1 MKNNKVLKYFIYLLI
16 FLFVSHAIFYY
27 IADKLDYTKPL
38 TPKATFKLING
49 NVITLDSLKG
59 KPVLVVFWATTCK
72 ICIKEIPD
80 LVELHHFYAKKGL
93 EIIAVAMSYDHPA
106 AVVRLA
112 KKMQLPYKV
121 ALDVDNKVRDAFV
134 NVQVTPTIFL
144 VANEGHIIMRAVG
157 KLKMGLIKQL
167 IEEEL
172 KG

>member
-1 MKNNKVLKYFIYLLI
+1 MKNKKLLKYFIYILI

-27 IADKLDYTKPL
+27 IADKLDYTQPA
-38 TPKATFKLING
+38 TPTATFKLTNG

-80 LVELHHFYAKKGL
+80 LVELHHQYSKQGL
-93 EIIAVAMSYDHPA
+93 QVIAVAMSYDHPA
-106 AVVRLA
+106 AVVKLA
-112 KKMQLPYKV
+112 KIMKLPYKV
-121 ALDVDNKVRDAFV
+121 ALDVDNKVRNAFV

-144 VANEGHIIMRAVG
+144 IANKGHVVMRAVG
-157 KLKMGLIKQL
+157 KLKMGLIKEL
-167 IEEEL
+167 IEKEL